1 MLVSNTYLFNGATLI
16 PHRPF
21 DQLSK
26 LTESFA
32 LIFSL
37 YYPNVHKGQSPL
49 SFSMLKAYRQS
60 SSESVQ
66 NIQLLGVSKLQI
78 SYTFHSCIKFS
89 PWATEV
95 S

>member
-16 PHRPF
+16 LHRPS

-32 LIFSL
+32 LIFL
-37 YYPNVHKGQSPL
+37 CIIQMYKVQSPL

-66 NIQLLGVSKLQI
+66 IIQRLGVSKLQI

-89 PWATEV
+89 P
-95 S
+95 